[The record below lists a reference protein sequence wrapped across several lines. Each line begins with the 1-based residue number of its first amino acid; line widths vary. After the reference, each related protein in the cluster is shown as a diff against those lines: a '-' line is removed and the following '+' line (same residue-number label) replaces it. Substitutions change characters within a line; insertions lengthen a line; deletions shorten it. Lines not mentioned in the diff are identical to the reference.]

1 MKMFS
6 SIKARIFFTS
16 FISIIGM
23 VVFASW
29 VAIARYNDYKASVDF
44 TKFVQMSSIISDV
57 LSEVQKERGL
67 SSGFINSR
75 GTGIFSSNYPVQQSN
90 TDAAIAKFKSSYA
103 AFEAKSLAPLTLE
116 ALSGFDNEVT
126 KISDIRR
133 NSVGFFITAPE
144 SVSLHSQII
153 ASGLVVVDQ
162 LDKTKTESSTLS
174 LAASVFVNV
183 LHIQEKAGKERAVG
197 TSTLSHKTIAIADFA
212 DLAATWGEQN
222 ELISD
227 AERLL
232 PSQDIKE
239 FHIAVDSGNNSELGL
254 ARKSIIS
261 VLENKVAGVNVPAST
276 QKLLTIEEWFHTT
289 TRRLDKIKIYSNKV
303 GANLYQSAQKAS
315 ETVWHEFSLTAFLAA
330 GLTAFAALLSLS
342 VGYSI
347 VSKLS
352 AMTHSM
358 KKLANGNFD
367 IVLPGLTKKDEIGD
381 MARAVEM
388 FKVKASEKAILE
400 VEQQKER
407 IETEKFA
414 RIALMEQIAMSFE
427 QAVSGIVGIVSSAAT
442 ELQASAQTFS
452 VTAEQTSAQSIA
464 VAAASQEASINVA
477 TVAGASEEL
486 ASSAADINRRLSQST
501 KIAASAV
508 MDAQTSSQC
517 IHELSES
524 ANKIGEITDMISAVA
539 SQTNLLALNAT
550 IEAARAGE
558 AGRGFAVVA
567 AEVKLLAEKSA
578 QAGAQIAARIQGM
591 QASSAKAV
599 SSILSISNTIH
610 SINEITVTIA
620 NSVNEQN
627 MTTSEIAYNANAA
640 ASGVDEVSRN
650 ISGMTLAAHET
661 TAAAT
666 QVFSSAT
673 ELSQQAERLSAE
685 VSAFL
690 ANIRAA

>member
-16 FISIIGM
+16 IISILGM

-29 VAIARYNDYKASVDF
+29 VALSRFNDYKSAVDF
-44 TKFVQMSSIISDV
+44 TNFVKISSLVSDV
-57 LSEVQKERGL
+57 ISEVQKERGL

-75 GTGIFSSNYPVQQSN
+75 GTGVFASNYIAQHTN
-90 TDAAIAKFKSSYA
+90 TDSAITKFKSAYA
-103 AFEAKSLAPLTLE
+103 SFEAKSLAPLTLE
-116 ALSGFDNEVT
+116 ALNGFDHEMT
-126 KISDIRR
+126 KVVDVRR
-133 NSVGFFITAPE
+133 NSVGFFITPAE

-153 ASGLVVVDQ
+153 ASGLVATDQ
-162 LDKTKTESSTLS
+162 LNKTKTESAALS
-174 LAASVFVNV
+174 VSASVFVNV

-197 TSTLSHKTIAIADFA
+197 TTTLSHKTLAVSDFA
-212 DLAATWGEQN
+212 DLASTWGEQN
-222 ELISD
+222 ELVSD

-232 PSQDIKE
+232 PSQDIKI
-239 FHIAVDSGNNSELGL
+239 FHEAVDASPSSELGI
-254 ARKSIIS
+254 ARKSILTSVEAKVTGIS
-261 VLENKVAGVNVPAST
+261 SVIIN
-276 QKLLTIEEWFHTT
+276 QKTLSIEEWFNIT
-289 TRRLDKIKIYSNKV
+289 TRRMDKIKTYTHKV
-303 GANLYQSAQKAS
+303 IENLYNQANIAAD
-315 ETVWHEFSLTAFLAA
+315 TVWREFLTTALLAIGMTALAA
-330 GLTAFAALLSLS
+330 IISLS

-347 VSKLS
+347 VSKLL
-352 AMTHSM
+352 AMTYSM
-358 KKLANGNFD
+358 KKLANGDFD

-381 MARAVEM
+381 MARAVEI
-388 FKVKASEKAILE
+388 FKVKAGEKAELE